1 MKTLLAIIIGSC
13 MTLGGAYAQTAAV
26 RLNIVLNHVQ
36 NLTIHPDQ
44 SAVSLTY
51 NNTEDYRQGVEVV
64 KNSHL
69 TVFSTGAYEVKVRL
83 ADEEFVK
90 LGGEPTDKLA
100 MPRIKVKATPV
111 ASNQQVHLTTGELTT
126 AGGTIISSEGPSFDA
141 VYDVT
146 YQGPGG
152 EDLIR
157 YAEKNKT
164 VIFTNEVLYSIETR

>member
-1 MKTLLAIIIGSC
+1 MKTFFTVIGILLWS
-13 MTLGGAYAQTAAV
+13 LGEVYGQTNV

-44 SAVSLTY
+44 SAVTLTY
-51 NNTEDYRQGVEVV
+51 HDLEDYRKGVEVV
-64 KNSHL
+64 RNSHL

-83 ADEEFVK
+83 ANEEFVR
-90 LGGEPTDKLA
+90 LGAQVTDRLM
-100 MPRIKVKATPV
+100 MPKIKIKATPV
-111 ASNQQVHLTTGELTT
+111 TTNGQVNLTTGELSTT
-126 AGGTIISSEGPSFDA
+126 GSRIISSDLPSFNA

-152 EDLIR
+152 EELIR

-164 VIFTNEVLYSIETR
+164 VVFTNDVLYSIETK

>member
-1 MKTLLAIIIGSC
+1 MKTFFTVLGVLL
-13 MTLGGAYAQTAAV
+13 LGFGKIQAQTNV

-44 SAVSLTY
+44 SAVTLTY
-51 NNTEDYRQGVEVV
+51 NDLEDYRRGVEVV

-69 TVFSTGAYEVKVRL
+69 TVFSTGAYEIKVRL
-83 ADEEFVK
+83 ANEEFMK
-90 LGGEPTDKLA
+90 LGGQVTDKLI
-100 MPRIKVKATPV
+100 MPKIKVKATSV
-111 ASNQQVHLTTGELTT
+111 LANDQVNLTTGELST
-126 AGGTIISSEGPSFDA
+126 AGGRIISSDLPSFNA

-152 EDLIR
+152 EELIQ

-164 VIFTNEVLYSIETR
+164 VVFTNDVLYSIETK